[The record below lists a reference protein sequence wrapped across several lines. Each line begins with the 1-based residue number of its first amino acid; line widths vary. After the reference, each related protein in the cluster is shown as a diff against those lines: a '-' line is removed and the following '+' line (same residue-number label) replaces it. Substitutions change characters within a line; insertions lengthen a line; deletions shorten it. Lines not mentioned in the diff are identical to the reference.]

1 QRWLPL
7 QPAVAP
13 ASTAFAPE
21 ADAAADGSAAIA
33 SGPTADA
40 LADAVHVEAQDTR
53 HTTQHT
59 TDAATAS
66 SPTTTSTASLP
77 SPDHATLDVPPAAP
91 ALEQDLASRG
101 ATATSTL
108 PLAAPE
114 ADDPEPPSAVPAPV
128 LEIAVLDEL
137 REVIGSASVA
147 QIVELFLAD
156 APLLIQRLEQ
166 AAAAAQ
172 SDALREAAHTLKS
185 SAANLGALAL
195 SAAALRIESGVR
207 TGTLER
213 PVVAVALVIAE
224 FARARLALSGYRA
237 SV

>member
-1 QRWLPL
+1 MP
-7 QPAVAP
+7 
-13 ASTAFAPE
+13 
-21 ADAAADGSAAIA
+21 
-33 SGPTADA
+33 
-40 LADAVHVEAQDTR
+40 
-53 HTTQHT
+53 
-59 TDAATAS
+59 
-66 SPTTTSTASLP
+66 SL
-77 SPDHATLDVPPAAP
+77 DHAMREAPPAAP
-91 ALEQDLASRG
+91 APEQDVASRV
-101 ATATSTL
+101 ATAAST
-108 PLAAPE
+108 PPPASPE
-114 ADDPEPPSAVPAPV
+114 ADDLEPPSAVPAPV
-128 LEIAVLDEL
+128 LDIAVLDEL
-137 REVIGSASVA
+137 RDVIGAASVA

-166 AAAAAQ
+166 AAATAQ

-237 SV
+237 SVRDAVEDSAAP

>member
-1 QRWLPL
+1 
-7 QPAVAP
+7 
-13 ASTAFAPE
+13 
-21 ADAAADGSAAIA
+21 DAAGDRSAAIA
-33 SGPTADA
+33 SGPAADA
-40 LADAVHVEAQDTR
+40 LADAMHVEPQDSP
-53 HTTQHT
+53 HTTLHT
-59 TDAATAS
+59 ADADTAS
-66 SPTTTSTASLP
+66 RPITTSTASLP
-77 SPDHATLDVPPAAP
+77 SPDHATLDAPPAAP
-91 ALEQDLASRG
+91 ALDQDLASRG
-101 ATATSTL
+101 ATATSTP

-166 AAAAAQ
+166 AAATAQ

-207 TGTLER
+207 TGTLDR

-237 SV
+237 SVRDTAEPAEP

>member
-1 QRWLPL
+1 M
-7 QPAVAP
+7 
-13 ASTAFAPE
+13 
-21 ADAAADGSAAIA
+21 
-33 SGPTADA
+33 
-40 LADAVHVEAQDTR
+40 HVEAQDTR
-53 HTTQHT
+53 HTPLHT

-66 SPTTTSTASLP
+66 SPTTMSTASLP

-114 ADDPEPPSAVPAPV
+114 ADAPEPPSAVPAPV

-166 AAAAAQ
+166 AAATAQ

-207 TGTLER
+207 TGTLDR

-224 FARARLALSGYRA
+224 FARARLALNGYRA
-237 SV
+237 SVRDAAEPAEP